1 MYEARQNKEK
11 VSRRIDSAGGMA
23 KQRIKLGN
31 KNSVINAQRYKHTTP
46 LQMFAVPVD
55 LEILK
60 EKITNVQDD
69 IGGAFLKSYPD
80 TINSPLDGSNEWAND
95 TKWAALRKLDEW
107 YIVKELAEQDID
119 PVDMHIGF
127 GIDDRNEP
135 DGLITSM
142 SGNYIWAGENKLVTG
157 KFLQIN
163 ENINSALSQLC
174 TGSRASSYSGS
185 NLIARVVI
193 DSSSEAYQHLIMMS
207 ERAKKGM
214 YTRWRHK
221 VETFYEQGINSEV
234 WNINPHLTLHI
245 CDEKQNIVFA
255 HTHYIPNVSKLD
267 LQFDGQ

>member
-11 VSRRIDSAGGMA
+11 VSRRIDGGSSGMA

-46 LQMFAVPVD
+46 LQMFAVPAD
-55 LEILK
+55 LENLK
-60 EKITNVQDD
+60 NSVTDVQNDMQ
-69 IGGAFLKSYPD
+69 GMYFLSNQDPNFKLY
-80 TINSPLDGSNEWAND
+80 GSDEWAND

-107 YIVKELAEQDID
+107 YVVKNLIEQDSD
-119 PVDMHIGF
+119 TENMHIGF

-135 DGLITSM
+135 DGLIIDD
-142 SGNYIWAGENKLVTG
+142 SGNYIWAGENKVVTG
-157 KFLQIN
+157 GFPQIN

-174 TGSRASSYSGS
+174 TGERARSYSGA

-255 HTHYIPNVSKLD
+255 YTLYP
-267 LQFDGQ
+267 QC